1 MAQKQLS
8 VPCICL
14 SQCGGGDLPL
24 RLSLTDI
31 GHVLVQSHFSQASI
45 PGHAFI
51 GSLSFCPCSAL
62 DFSLYSLKV

>member
-14 SQCGGGDLPL
+14 SQCSGGDLTL

-31 GHVLVQSHFSQASI
+31 GHVLVQSHLSQASI

-51 GSLSFCPCSAL
+51 GSQSFCLCSA
-62 DFSLYSLKV
+62 